1 MTSRAAAIALRPH
14 GLAARGQ
21 LPSLGKI
28 CFSDGQT
35 LNSPRLKQTHDLR
48 IALLAAT
55 IFGFDQVTKVA
66 VLNFL
71 PVPYQ
76 SEIHVLPGFFRLVHW
91 QNSGAAW
98 SMFHDNN
105 LVIVSAVALVVLVL
119 VRAKF
124 GSNTTLGSIALGL
137 VFGGI
142 AGNLLDRILHHH
154 VIDFLFFHL
163 ITRSG
168 VQHDFPAFN
177 VADSAICVGVGL
189 LFLLSWRTEKQ
200 QKQAEAPHGSMAGRG
215 SENPTDAG
223 KIN

>member
-1 MTSRAAAIALRPH
+1 MQPDSCAPRPH
-14 GLAARGQ
+14 GLTARSR
-21 LPSLGKI
+21 LPATGKI

-35 LNSPRLKQTHDLR
+35 LNSPRLKQTYDLR

-71 PVPYQ
+71 PVPYH
-76 SEIHVLPGFFRLVHW
+76 SEVHVLPGFFRLVHW

-105 LVIVSAVALVVLVL
+105 VVLAIVSAIALVVLIL
-119 VRAKF
+119 IRSKF
-124 GSNTTLGSIALGL
+124 GSNTALGSIALGL
-137 VFGGI
+137 LFGGI
-142 AGNLLDRILHHH
+142 AGNLLDRIIHHH

-177 VADSAICVGVGL
+177 VADSAICIGVGL
-189 LFLLSWRTEKQ
+189 LFLLSWQTEGQ
-200 QKQAEAPHGSMAGRG
+200 QKQAEAPQGSMAGRS
-215 SENPTDAG
+215 SESPTDAG

>member
-1 MTSRAAAIALRPH
+1 MITQSGRCGRAVIAWLGSGRP
-14 GLAARGQ
+14 ATRN
-21 LPSLGKI
+21 GKI
-28 CFSDGQT
+28 CFSGGQP
-35 LNSPRLKQTHDLR
+35 LNTPRLKQTHDLR

-71 PVPYQ
+71 PVPYH
-76 SEIHVLPGFFRLVHW
+76 SEVHVLPGFFRLVHW
-91 QNSGAAW
+91 HNTGAAW

-105 LVIVSAVALVVLVL
+105 VTLAIVSAVALVVLIL
-119 VRAKF
+119 VRSKF
-124 GSNTTLGSIALGL
+124 GSNTTLGSISLGL

-142 AGNLLDRILHHH
+142 AGNLLDRIVHHH

-177 VADSAICVGVGL
+177 IADSAICIGVGL
-189 LFLLSWRTEKQ
+189 LFLLSWRSEKEP
-200 QKQAEAPHGSMAGRG
+200 K
-215 SENPTDAG
+215 DAQRE
-223 KIN
+223 IVEPANRE